1 MNSIVALS
9 LGFKYDYLKP
19 FLKSFNENVNGI
31 LFLVTDLDRASL
43 PIDQKKIQVINYFKF
58 AEKYNIRNL
67 TPYNLKPIVFYLLL
81 KEIKEQTSCKTA
93 LMTDVDVIFQKDP
106 FTEYAKRFSAHST
119 VLAEERNYFKN
130 CDTNTTWYKFGYNES
145 YDEVKEKKILNCGVT
160 IGDIDKLIDYQKQ
173 VATELS
179 IILPQ
184 RNYFAYDQVILN
196 LLTYVRKSIQL
207 EILPHGDEFL
217 IHLSAADEKND
228 LSEKWINN
236 NLLAKPGQ
244 DPFIIV
250 HQYDKKDLTKA
261 FFTKKYE

>member
-1 MNSIVALS
+1 MNCTIALS
-9 LGFKYDYLKP
+9 LGFNYNYLKP
-19 FLKSFNENVNGI
+19 FLKSFNDNVDGV
-31 LFLVTDLDRASL
+31 LFLVTDLDCSSL
-43 PIDQKKIQVINYFKF
+43 PIDQKKIQIINYYKF
-58 AEKYNIRNL
+58 AEKHNIRSL

-81 KEIKEQTSCKTA
+81 KEIKAQTNCQTA

-106 FTEYAKRFSAHST
+106 FVEYAKKFPANST
-119 VLAEERNYFKN
+119 VLAEERNYFRD
-130 CDTNTTWYKFGYNES
+130 CDTNTTWYKFGYSES
-145 YDEVKEKKILNCGVT
+145 YDGVKDKKILNCGVT
-160 IGDIDKLIDYQKQ
+160 IGNIDKLIDYQKQ

-196 LLTYVRKSIQL
+196 LLTYVRKSLQL

-228 LSEKWINN
+228 LSEKWICN
-236 NLLAKPGQ
+236 NLLTKPGQ
-244 DPFIIV
+244 QPFAIV